1 MRLFPIRLTPMP
13 LFPPTTLMA
22 LRATTARLLAG
33 CFFAALLC
41 SNVHATSEEVLGAHE
56 GWLDR
61 MGAGIRELGRGNT
74 GTLLEDGSAASYWN
88 PALLGMA
95 RRTQVGFGAETRA
108 AERIGGFASIQGRAA
123 GQLGLGLSV
132 VHRGDYEVQAYDA
145 DERDIGI
152 ARPQS
157 IASFIGLGLRTSRQ
171 QGFGVSVGWY
181 SQYLDVGEG
190 VGDVN
195 VIGFVNLGWYRRL
208 GDKIRLGAVVRNLG
222 LSSNLNASFEQVTLG
237 DETVGGFERT
247 SEDFWP
253 KTLVLAGSYHDSL
266 AGRPYEIAVEVLDYQ
281 LKPVLYALDA
291 NFHAQRLRLGAEYEA
306 WPGLDVRVGS
316 DGLNLSAGF
325 GYTFM
330 WRKRPLRFDYA
341 LTIERH
347 VFTINPLAVS
357 LRYEI

>member
-1 MRLFPIRLTPMP
+1 MNRY
-13 LFPPTTLMA
+13 A
-22 LRATTARLLAG
+22 LAAIKARNIAIFVFG
-33 CFFAALLC
+33 ALLTG
-41 SNVHATSEEVLGAHE
+41 NAYATSEEVLGAHE

-74 GTLLEDGSAASYWN
+74 GSLLEDGSAASYWN
-88 PALLGMA
+88 PALLGLS
-95 RRTQVGFGAETRA
+95 RRTQVAVGAETRA

-132 VHRGDYEVQAYDA
+132 VHRGDYEVKAYDA
-145 DERDIGI
+145 DERAIGT

-157 IASFIGLGLRTSRQ
+157 IASFVGLGLRTSRQ
-171 QGFGVSVGWY
+171 QAFGLSLGWY

-208 GDKIRLGAVVRNLG
+208 GDRWRVGAVVRNLG
-222 LSSNLNASFEQVTLG
+222 LAPELNAGFEQVTLG

-253 KTLVLAGSYHDSL
+253 KTLIVAGSFNDTL
-266 AGRPYEIAVEVLDYQ
+266 AGRPYEVSVELIDYQ

-306 WPGLDVRVGS
+306 WPGLEVRMGS
-316 DGLNLSAGF
+316 DGMNLSAGF
-325 GYTFM
+325 GYTFK

-341 LTIERH
+341 LTIERN